1 MKQKLKTI
9 KIKGKDY
16 VEVNERLKYFRNN
29 YPGFSLTSEVI
40 EKTPDSILILTTIR
54 NDSGVAVSTGLA
66 EEIKG
71 STFINKTSYV
81 ENCETSAIGRSI
93 SAAGMAGSG
102 SEYCSAD
109 ELANVLVQ
117 QKSKTDT
124 IQKREMDLDEAHHM
138 LADEVADKLGGKVV
152 TEANMIK
159 FGKHKGKSWSDVSDD
174 YVQWCMTKSS
184 ADFVKEQAQAEYN
197 RRNKKDSKPVDLD
210 EEIPF

>member
-81 ENCETSAIGRSI
+81 ENCETSSWGRALGNLGIGLDTSVASAEEVQNAI
-93 SAAGMAGSG
+93 
-102 SEYCSAD
+102 
-109 ELANVLVQ
+109 ANQLPPLKFNSDKYKKVA
-117 QKSKTDT
+117 
-124 IQKREMDLDEAHHM
+124 KRL
-138 LADEVADKLGGKVV
+138 
-152 TEANMIK
+152 
-159 FGKHKGKSWSDVSDD
+159 
-174 YVQWCMTKSS
+174 
-184 ADFVKEQAQAEYN
+184 KEQTTSIDEIENYYM
-197 RRNKKDSKPVDLD
+197 LD
-210 EEIPF
+210 KFTKLELQKLN